1 MRDTFGR
8 VATCGCVLLAIGCA
22 PRAPRTPPPPPVDTG
37 YVEWIVQEAW
47 NLSDLPAVA
56 ASYDQLC
63 IRAQGGDERAERL
76 VPETGTALW
85 VVRTL
90 LLPELLVL
98 PGAEDVPEPDAI
110 ATDCALEA
118 DAALVAAAA
127 GYVGGEDLEWEVEP
141 LLAVEGQGAARRVD
155 DDARLA
161 RVILAISRLFPLA
174 ELAHGAGLD
183 EAVATLDPDDD
194 LIVAAGRAGGVCAS
208 APDDPACLWERLAA
222 QALLDTGGSDAV
234 SRESL
239 AVEAV
244 DILARRG
251 LLDLV
256 VRVVLPVA
264 EDQFSPLSRLAAE
277 LVARFGKAL
286 GVEEPTNGGSEGGG
300 DEDWPEAAP

>member
-1 MRDTFGR
+1 MRGTFGR
-8 VATCGCVLLAIGCA
+8 VATCGCVLLAIGCSS
-22 PRAPRTPPPPPVDTG
+22 RAPRTPPTPPVDTG

-47 NLSDLPAVA
+47 DLWDLPAVA

-63 IRAQGGDERAERL
+63 IRAADSDERAQRL

-110 ATDCALEA
+110 ATECVLQA
-118 DAALVAAAA
+118 DADLVAAVA
-127 GYVGGEDLEWEVEP
+127 GYVGGEDRDLAIEH

-161 RVILAISRLFPLA
+161 RVILAVSRLFPLA
-174 ELAHGAGLD
+174 ELGPGAGLD

-208 APDDPACLWERLAA
+208 APDDPACLWERLVA
-222 QALLDTGGSDAV
+222 QALLDTEGSDAV

-244 DILARRG
+244 DTLARRG
-251 LLDLV
+251 LLTSSFV
-256 VRVVLPVA
+256 WYCP
-264 EDQFSPLSRLAAE
+264 
-277 LVARFGKAL
+277 
-286 GVEEPTNGGSEGGG
+286 
-300 DEDWPEAAP
+300 WPKTSGRRCRGWRQSWWCT